1 MTHWHILANTCDSL
15 SNVKGKVL
23 NNSLADTRPEEKA
36 KTLGE
41 TMGDV
46 KAKLLVDMLLKKLE
60 KANERK

>member
-1 MTHWHILANTCDSL
+1 M
-15 SNVKGKVL
+15 KGKVL